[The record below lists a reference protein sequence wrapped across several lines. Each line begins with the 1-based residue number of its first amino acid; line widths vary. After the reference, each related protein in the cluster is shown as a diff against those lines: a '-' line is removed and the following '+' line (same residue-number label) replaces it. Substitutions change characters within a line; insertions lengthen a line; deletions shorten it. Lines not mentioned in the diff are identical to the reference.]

1 MYKTVIYYLSRNIL
15 MKWLSENLNNYKL
28 ENIAQVFDTLAL
40 MQTYKNKNIDNIK
53 INDIKHF
60 LEQANK
66 LEDYPINLLNSLDQN
81 VTALMFK
88 VNNKHNLKLIKAQF
102 LVNDFSQELKD
113 LVEITYFECVLK
125 A

>member
-1 MYKTVIYYLSRNIL
+1 